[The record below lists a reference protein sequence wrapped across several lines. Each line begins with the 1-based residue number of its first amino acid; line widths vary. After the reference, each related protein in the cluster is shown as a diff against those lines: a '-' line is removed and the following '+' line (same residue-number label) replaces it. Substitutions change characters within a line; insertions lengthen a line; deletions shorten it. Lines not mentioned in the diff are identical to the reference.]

1 MKINIITFGK
11 SKDVNLDK
19 TINEFYKKIS
29 HFINIHEINID
40 NELIKNENNN
50 SEIEKALLNESKKLE
65 KYFSNNS
72 FNIVLAIEGKQM
84 DSIEFSNKIN
94 NILCDS
100 QYKQINFIIGSSF
113 GIHHSIKEKANIL
126 ISFGKMTFNHKIFKL
141 MLLEQIYRSFTI
153 IKNINYHK

>member
-29 HFINIHEINID
+29 HFINIYEINID
-40 NELIKNENNN
+40 NELIKNEDNN

-65 KYFSNNS
+65 KYFTNNS

-113 GIHHSIKEKANIL
+113 GIHHSIKEKSNIS